1 MLISFAGGR
10 VEEFIENARTWGVV
24 DLRDPARGAAAMR
37 AMAMLHAAP
46 LPAER
51 FPAGTPALPK
61 NLRMWAATAEKAAK
75 QLIAGGGRKGLLAA
89 AIDIPSLVSVEV
101 EWMLQ
106 FLQQLDSPIVFC
118 HNDLQEGNL
127 MEVAGGLGGA
137 GEGGAGSVGKV
148 AGPLGEVKVV
158 DYEYGGY
165 NYRGFDW
172 GNFFCEIACDNFVEQ
187 YPGFCLNPDKY
198 PSDEQ
203 QKVLLQAYLRGREPA
218 AGEMDAMIV
227 EANSFAM
234 ASHLF
239 WTLWAVAQAA
249 DTTIKWGYLEYA
261 QQRALQ
267 YFVFKERA
275 IKATGTDPACLAE
288 TFT

>member
-1 MLISFAGGR
+1 MK
-10 VEEFIENARTWGVV
+10 
-24 DLRDPARGAAAMR
+24 

-46 LPAER
+46 LPANR

-61 NLRMWAATAEKAAK
+61 NLRLWAATAEAAAK
-75 QLIAGGGRKGLLAA
+75 QLIAAGGRKGLLTA
-89 AIDIPSLVSVEV
+89 AINVPSLVSVEV
-101 EWMLQ
+101 DWMLA
-106 FLQQLDSPIVFC
+106 FLQQLNSPVVFC

-127 MEVAGGLGGA
+127 MEVAGGA
-137 GEGGAGSVGKV
+137 GEGIVGKA

-172 GNFFCEIACDNFVEQ
+172 GNFFCEIACDNFVEH

-203 QKVLLQAYLRGREPA
+203 QKVLLQAYLGGRAAA
-218 AGEMDAMIV
+218 AGEVEAMMV

-239 WTLWAVAQAA
+239 WALWAVAQAA

-275 IKATGTDPACLAE
+275 VKATATDPACLSE